1 MRPTS
6 VEKQIQQQT
15 QSAWTDKVVGD
26 EFRAFGEK
34 YFDDPAGFVMD
45 CLIWN
50 KGKHESPT
58 PYQLEIMQALVENQ
72 RACVRGP
79 HGLGKS
85 ALSAW
90 TIWWFALTREALS
103 LDWKIPTTASAWR
116 QLTKYL
122 WPEVVKWSRRINWH
136 KVGRPE
142 PKYKDEMTSRTLRF
156 KYGEAFAVASNR
168 SELIEGAHADHLL
181 YLFDESKI
189 IPGPTWDSA
198 EGAMVSEN
206 ALWLAVSTPG
216 EPAGRFYEI
225 QQKAKGYE
233 DWWVR
238 HVTLQEAVDAGRIS
252 TEWANDRLVQ
262 WGEMSMMYQNRVLG
276 NFAQEEADS
285 LIPLYWV
292 ELAMQRW
299 HERTHRGLGPLTQ
312 LGVDVARMG
321 GDKTV
326 LAKRHDMTIA
336 PLEKHGK
343 FDTMQTTGL
352 VVHHLVANPNLA
364 CVIDAIGVGAGVF
377 DRATEQFPNNANLTS
392 FHPQEKTHFRDATDE
407 WEFAD
412 VYSAAWWNLREMLDP
427 DNPRKLPELLALPP
441 DEDLP
446 AELTKPKWKTMSNGK
461 IWVQRKEE
469 TKEELGRSPDSAD
482 AVVMCAWEGGV
493 ADMAFA

>member
-1 MRPTS
+1 M
-6 VEKQIQQQT
+6 ENQIRLST
-15 QSAWTDKVVGD
+15 QSAWTESVVGND
-26 EFRAFGEK
+26 FRAFGEK
-34 YFDDPAGFVMD
+34 YFDNPAGFVLD
-45 CLIWN
+45 CMIWN
-50 KGKHESPT
+50 KSREEAPT
-58 PYQLEIMQALVENQ
+58 PYQLEIMQALAHYQ

-90 TIWWFALTREALS
+90 TVWWFALTREALGY
-103 LDWKIPTTASAWR
+103 DWKIPTTASAWR

-122 WPEVVKWSRRINWH
+122 WPEIVKWSRRINWT
-136 KVGRPE
+136 KIGRPE
-142 PKYKDEMTSRTLRF
+142 PKYKEELTSRALGLKF
-156 KYGEAFAVASNR
+156 GQAFAVASNR
-168 SELIEGAHADHLL
+168 SELIEGAHADHIL

-189 IPGPTWDSA
+189 IPSATWDSA

-216 EPAGRFYEI
+216 EPTGRFYEI
-225 QQKAKGYE
+225 QTRAKGYE

-238 HVTLQEAVDAGRIS
+238 HVTLQEAVDANRIS
-252 TEWANDRLVQ
+252 IEWANARLEQ

-292 ELAMQRW
+292 ELANKRYYD
-299 HERTHRGLGPLTQ
+299 RISAGLGPLTQ

-326 LAKRHDMTIA
+326 IAKRHNMTIA

-343 FDTMQTTGL
+343 MDTMQTTGI
-352 VVHHLVANPNLA
+352 VTHHLSLNRALP
-364 CVIDAIGVGAGVF
+364 CVIDAIGVGAGVY
-377 DRATEQFPNNANLTS
+377 DRTTEQYPDNGNIVS
-392 FHPQEKTHFRDATDE
+392 FHPQEKTFFRDATDE

-427 DNPRKLPELLALPP
+427 DNPRRLPELLALPP

-446 AELTKPKWKTMSNGK
+446 AELTKPKWKTLSSGK
-461 IWVQRKEE
+461 IFVQRKEDV
-469 TKEELGRSPDSAD
+469 KEELGRSPDSAD
-482 AVVMCAWEGGV
+482 ACVMCAWEGGI

>member
-1 MRPTS
+1 MAQLILT
-6 VEKQIQQQT
+6 QT
-15 QSAWTDKVVGD
+15 RSAWSDDGSANA
-26 EFRAFGEK
+26 FREFGEK
-34 YFDDPAGFVMD
+34 YFDDPEGFVRD

-50 KGKHESPT
+50 RVAGEAPS
-58 PYQLEIMQALVENQ
+58 PYQLEIMQSLVQYQ

-90 TIWWFALTREALS
+90 TVWWFALTREATGC
-103 LDWKIPTTASAWR
+103 DWKIPTTASAWR

-122 WPEVVKWSRRINWH
+122 WPEIVKWSRRLNWTRI
-136 KVGRPE
+136 GRPE
-142 PKYKDEMTSRTLRF
+142 PKWKEEMTSRALQF
-156 KYGEAFAVASNR
+156 KYGQAFAVASNR
-168 SELIEGAHADHLL
+168 SELIEGAHADHIL

-189 IPGPTWDSA
+189 IPSATWDSA
-198 EGAMVSEN
+198 EGAMVSAN

-216 EPAGRFYEI
+216 EPSGRFYEI
-225 QQKAKGYE
+225 QSRAVGYE

-252 TEWANDRLVQ
+252 IEWANARLIQ

-292 ELAMQRW
+292 ELAVKRW
-299 HERTHRGLGPLTQ
+299 HERQHRDLGELTQ
-312 LGVDVARMG
+312 VGLDVARMG

-326 LAKRHDMTIA
+326 KTKRYKMTIA
-336 PLEKHGK
+336 PLEKFGK
-343 FDTMQTTGL
+343 IDTMASSGL
-352 VVHHLVANPNLA
+352 LVPDLNKDPHLSVCIDVVGL
-364 CVIDAIGVGAGVF
+364 GAGTY
-377 DRATEQFPNNANLTS
+377 DRTVEMFPRNENIIP
-392 FHPQEKTHFRDATDE
+392 FHPQEKTAFRDASDQ

-412 VYSAAWWNLREMLDP
+412 CYSAAWWNVREMLDP
-427 DNPRKLPELLALPP
+427 ENPRKYPELLALPP

-446 AELTKPKWKTMSNGK
+446 AELTKPKWKPLSSGK
-461 IWVQRKEE
+461 IWVQRKEDV
-469 TKEELGRSPDSAD
+469 KEELGRSPDSAD
-482 AVVMCAWEGGV
+482 SVVLACWEEGV